1 MDAGHYKGDNTGTDK
16 RSEYLHHLPSSK
28 LLIQK
33 FKLLKSRLL
42 KIGTIPAAVISTFFF
57 TSIGDRA
64 YAETISN
71 DSFFDKGKSMFSGF
85 IKDSFMPSTPN
96 PIKEVMDWFGE
107 FVNLIKDLPHNIV
120 KMSAELLSWIYD
132 LCAGLILKTPLF
144 LFDNEWFTTMSLG
157 FSGVSVGIVVV
168 LTIIECIKRMLSGAN
183 KKLRPMEFTTIMK
196 RWSLVAGVTSITPFL
211 FKSAFK
217 VLNFISGKLTS
228 MGSEI
233 MTASA
238 LTTTF
243 STIDVI
249 TLLVFDAIL
258 ISTVIPMLWTNGRR
272 FFDLLVLGVVAPVAL
287 SCWVFDSHRHFFN
300 QWWSNVKHLSLVQ
313 VYHSLFLLIIGLFI
327 FGIPFPADFTG
338 TVVKLLVVIGG
349 FARMQNPPKII
360 ANKLDNGK
368 GLDEVMKSNVKE
380 TSKKLIKNFAMSK
393 ATILSPLTLFKKIKK

>member
-1 MDAGHYKGDNTGTDK
+1 MDAGHHKGDNASTDK
-16 RSEYLHHLPSSK
+16 RSKYLHYLPSSK

-33 FKLLKSRLL
+33 LKLLKSRLL
-42 KIGTIPAAVISTFFF
+42 KVVAVPATVVSTFFL
-57 TSIGDRA
+57 TSIGDKA
-64 YAETISN
+64 YAETISS
-71 DSFFDKGKSMFSGF
+71 DSFFDKGKNMFSGF
-85 IKDSFMPSTPN
+85 LQDTFMPDVN

-107 FVNLIKDLPHNIV
+107 FVKLITDLPHNV
-120 KMSAELLSWIYD
+120 AKLSADLLAWIYD
-132 LCAGLILKTPLF
+132 LCTGLILKTPLF

-157 FSGVSVGIVVV
+157 FSGVAVGMVVV
-168 LTIIECIKRMLSGAN
+168 LTIIECIKRMLSGAS
-183 KKLRPMEFTTIMK
+183 KKIRPMEFTTIMK
-196 RWSLVAGVTSITPFL
+196 RWSLVAGVTSVTPFL

-217 VLNFISGKLTS
+217 LLNFISGKLTS
-228 MGSEI
+228 MGSDI

-272 FFDLLVLGVVAPVAL
+272 FFDLLVLGVVAPIAL
-287 SCWVFDSHRHFFN
+287 SCWVFDSHKHFFN

-393 ATILSPLTLFKKIKK
+393 ATVLSPLTLWKKFKK

>member
-1 MDAGHYKGDNTGTDK
+1 MDARHHKGDNASTDK
-16 RSEYLHHLPSSK
+16 RSKYLHYLPSSK

-33 FKLLKSRLL
+33 LKLLKSRLL
-42 KIGTIPAAVISTFFF
+42 KITAVPATVVSTFFL
-57 TSIGDRA
+57 TSIGDKA
-64 YAETISN
+64 YAETISS
-71 DSFFDKGKSMFSGF
+71 DSFFDKGKNMFSGF
-85 IKDSFMPSTPN
+85 LQDTFMPDVN

-107 FVNLIKDLPHNIV
+107 FVKLITDLPHNV
-120 KMSAELLSWIYD
+120 AKLSADLLAWIYD
-132 LCAGLILKTPLF
+132 LCTGLILKTPLF

-157 FSGVSVGIVVV
+157 FSGVAVGMVVV
-168 LTIIECIKRMLSGAN
+168 LTIIECIKRMLSGAS
-183 KKLRPMEFTTIMK
+183 KKIRPMEFTTIMK
-196 RWSLVAGVTSITPFL
+196 RWSLVAGVTSVTPFL

-217 VLNFISGKLTS
+217 LLNFISGKLTS
-228 MGSEI
+228 MGSDI

-287 SCWVFDSHRHFFN
+287 SCWVFDSHKHFFN

-349 FARMQNPPKII
+349 FSRMTSPPRII
-360 ANKLDNGK
+360 SNKLDNGK

-393 ATILSPLTLFKKIKK
+393 ATVLSPLTLWKKFKK

>member
-1 MDAGHYKGDNTGTDK
+1 M
-16 RSEYLHHLPSSK
+16 
-28 LLIQK
+28 
-33 FKLLKSRLL
+33 
-42 KIGTIPAAVISTFFF
+42 KISTVPAAVISTLTF
-57 TSIGDRA
+57 TTMGDTA
-64 YAETISN
+64 YAETVDTSSVLEKSTGILSAIV
-71 DSFFDKGKSMFSGF
+71 KGGVSSAL
-85 IKDSFMPSTPN
+85 PTPVQEIIN
-96 PIKEVMDWFGE
+96 WLGE
-107 FVNLIKDLPHNIV
+107 FVTIIKTIPTNV
-120 KMSAELLSWIYD
+120 AKMSADLLAWIYE
-132 LCAGLILKTPLF
+132 LCTGLILQTPLF

-157 FSGVSVGIVVV
+157 FSGVAVGIVVV
-168 LTIIECIKRMLSGAN
+168 LTIIECIKRMLSGAS
-183 KKLRPMEFTTIMK
+183 KKIRPMEFTTIMK
-196 RWSLVAGVTSITPFL
+196 RWSLVAGVTSVTPFL
-211 FKSAFK
+211 FKSAFR

-228 MGSEI
+228 MGSDI

-243 STIDVI
+243 STIDII

-287 SCWVFDSHRHFFN
+287 SCWVFDSHRHFFQ

-327 FGIPFPADFTG
+327 FGIPFPMTFTG
-338 TVVKLLVVIGG
+338 TAVKLLVVIGG

-393 ATILSPLTLFKKIKK
+393 STLLSPLTLWNKLKK

>member
-1 MDAGHYKGDNTGTDK
+1 MDAGYHKGNHTGTDK
-16 RSEYLHHLPSSK
+16 RSKYLHYLPSSK
-28 LLIQK
+28 LFIQK

-85 IKDSFMPSTPN
+85 LQDTFMPDVN
-96 PIKEVMDWFGE
+96 PIKEIMDWFGE
-107 FVNLIKDLPHNIV
+107 FVSLIKDLPHNV
-120 KMSAELLSWIYD
+120 AKMSAELLSWIYD

-157 FSGVSVGIVVV
+157 FSGVAVGIVVV
-168 LTIIECIKRMLSGAN
+168 LTIIECIKRMLSGAS
-183 KKLRPMEFTTIMK
+183 KKIRPMEFTTIMK
-196 RWSLVAGVTSITPFL
+196 RWSLVAGVTSVTPFL

-217 VLNFISGKLTS
+217 LLNFISGKLTS

-338 TVVKLLVVIGG
+338 TIVKLLVVIGG

>member
-1 MDAGHYKGDNTGTDK
+1 MDARHHKGNNASTDK
-16 RSEYLHHLPSSK
+16 RSKYLHYLPSSK

-33 FKLLKSRLL
+33 LKLLKSRLL
-42 KIGTIPAAVISTFFF
+42 KITAVPAAVVSTFFL
-57 TSIGDRA
+57 TSIGDKA
-64 YAETISN
+64 YAETISS
-71 DSFFDKGKSMFSGF
+71 DSFFDKGKNMFSGF
-85 IKDSFMPSTPN
+85 LQDTFMPDVN

-107 FVNLIKDLPHNIV
+107 FVKLITDLPHNV
-120 KMSAELLSWIYD
+120 AKLSADLLAWIYD
-132 LCAGLILKTPLF
+132 LCTGLILKTPLF

-157 FSGVSVGIVVV
+157 FSGVAVGMVVV
-168 LTIIECIKRMLSGAN
+168 LTIIECIKRMLSGAS
-183 KKLRPMEFTTIMK
+183 KKIRPMEFTTIMK
-196 RWSLVAGVTSITPFL
+196 RWSLVAGITSVTPFL

-217 VLNFISGKLTS
+217 LLNFISGKLTS
-228 MGSEI
+228 MGSDI

-287 SCWVFDSHRHFFN
+287 SCWVFDSHKHFFT

-393 ATILSPLTLFKKIKK
+393 ATVLSPLTLWKKFKK